1 MARIKRS
8 KNNDKYFDVIPP
20 LPKKNKKKIPSLE
33 KLVQKFEKC

>member
-1 MARIKRS
+1 MAKYRRS

-33 KLVQKFEKC
+33 KLVKKFGKG